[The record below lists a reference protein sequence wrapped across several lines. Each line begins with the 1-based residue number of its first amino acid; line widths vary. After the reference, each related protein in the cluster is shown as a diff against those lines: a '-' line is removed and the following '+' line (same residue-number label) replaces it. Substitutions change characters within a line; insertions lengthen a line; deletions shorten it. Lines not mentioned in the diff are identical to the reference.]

1 MSKVMLIMNK
11 PENCLKC
18 EFSDRRL
25 DGTLRCTKNKDS
37 SNTVFGL
44 AIPHWCPLRDVPKK
58 REQVEFPKGYYDGW
72 NNGFNACIGEILKE
86 DGKNE

>member
-1 MSKVMLIMNK
+1 MSKVMLIMDK
-11 PENCLKC
+11 PGNCIKC

-44 AIPHWCPLRDVPKK
+44 ALPRWCLLKDVPKK
-58 REQVEFPKGYYDGW
+58 REQIEFPKGYYDGW
-72 NNGFNACIGEILKE
+72 NNGFNACIDEILKE
-86 DGKNE
+86 CH

>member
-1 MSKVMLIMNK
+1 MSKVMLVMDK
-11 PENCLKC
+11 PDNCLKC

-44 AIPHWCPLRDVPKK
+44 SIPDWCPLKDVPS
-58 REQVEFPKGYYDGW
+58 EIDESNTYTDCEYYRVQ
-72 NNGFNACIGEILKE
+72 GFNACIDEILKE
-86 DGKNE
+86 ENKNE

>member
-1 MSKVMLIMNK
+1 MLIMDN
-11 PENCLKC
+11 PENCLKY

-44 AIPHWCPLRDVPKK
+44 SIPGWCPLKDVPEKK
-58 REQVEFPKGYYDGW
+58 RTDG
-72 NNGFNACIGEILKE
+72 ISKRIL
-86 DGKNE
+86 